1 MSRLNAEHQR
11 LFDADAQGRLPA
23 TADTTVRALVLAV
36 HSPADWAALA
46 PLWRGVQAD
55 FGWPEAAIA
64 VNGTDAFEL
73 WFALADPLPRAD
85 AAELL
90 ARLQRR
96 YLPDVRADRLR
107 AWPATVQASAEPP
120 RCPPFAAGPERWA
133 AFVTPD
139 LPAVFGDDP
148 ALDFEPGADA
158 QADLLARLRPIT
170 ATPLRRARAALNPP
184 DQPVPAAA
192 ARPVD
197 AGDAAAPA
205 GASVTAPAT
214 ASALGRHE
222 GPRSF
227 LLAVMNDATAPL
239 ALRIEA
245 AKALL
250 LAPDPAA

>member
-11 LFDADAQGRLPA
+11 LFAADAQGRQPA
-23 TADTTVRALVLAV
+23 TAEKAVRTLVLSI
-36 HSPADWAALA
+36 HSPADWAAIA

-55 FGWPEAAIA
+55 FHWPEAAIA
-64 VNGTDAFEL
+64 VNGTDGFEL

-85 AAELL
+85 AVQLL
-90 ARLQRR
+90 AQLQRR

-107 AWPATVQASAEPP
+107 AWPAADASAAPP
-120 RCPPFAAGPERWA
+120 VCPPFAAGPERWA

-170 ATPLRRARAALNPP
+170 ATPLRRARAALAPADPP
-184 DQPVPAAA
+184 APPATPASA
-192 ARPVD
+192 ARPD
-197 AGDAAAPA
+197 AT
-205 GASVTAPAT
+205 TAPPAT
-214 ASALGRHE
+214 TSTTTGRHDD
-222 GPRSF
+222 PRAF
-227 LLAVMNDATAPL
+227 LLSVMNDATVPL

-245 AKALL
+245 AKGLL
-250 LAPDPAA
+250 QAPGR